1 MPTSSLPPRYTCE
14 IVFHSATNVPLADL
28 NDLSSDPYIFA
39 TLNAPALSSGS
50 SRPGPDLGSPGS
62 ESGECISFR
71 TSTARRSLNPTFDAR
86 WIVSGI
92 PALGFV
98 LTLYLY
104 DEDPGNRDDK
114 LGKAALR
121 FPDPNCDSLEG
132 GARELQE
139 GWDSGKREYK
149 IHKRHGSVRTRLG
162 TYVTKMVTR
171 GRVGHR
177 TRIFVSVRVLGP
189 APALKGN
196 EAGRIYTLGPHV
208 FVRHFSPL
216 AAHLTAVH
224 SFIANRLQ
232 LAGPV
237 PASLRHRYVGF
248 APFVKAMFK
257 ARGIEGII
265 LNRALHKQ
273 HRAIYKW
280 DANTIWGVAEECNGN
295 ETPNGDA
302 QDLKTPL
309 PSDQPNEAFARKF
322 LEMAAYGTE
331 GRIFTYVIMLNGEWR
346 FTETGEEFAIQ
357 LLSKHT
363 MHADVAREIAY
374 SGEFFVRR
382 VRVQHHSSE
391 GRAGSSPS
399 NGDVTHPSEDDPEGY
414 GTESGGDHMEPHNLP
429 PSAYELVIDN
439 DSGTY
444 RPRKDLLP
452 TLEAYLSRPANLGA
466 LGHVRAMDGFDERL
480 KRWKEQRAEAK
491 KRARGGDKS
500 KGAVRQASVSSLCSS
515 SSSSDE
521 GGREAVEGARADAD
535 AEKRKIEEAHEK
547 EALEEDANR
556 AKDNKDDDQAAKA
569 EERKAGE
576 DTS

>member
-1 MPTSSLPPRYTCE
+1 MSTSSSPSRYTCE
-14 IVFHSATNVPLADL
+14 IVFHSATNVPLADI
-28 NDLSSDPYIFA
+28 NDLSSDPYVYA
-39 TLNAPALSSGS
+39 TLAPALSGGS
-50 SRPGPDLGSPGS
+50 TRPGPDPGPQGSTL
-62 ESGECISFR
+62 ECISFR
-71 TSTARRSLNPTFDAR
+71 TFTARRTLNPTFNAR

-92 PALGFV
+92 PASGFV
-98 LTLYLY
+98 LTLYLH
-104 DEDPGNRDDK
+104 DEDPGNRDDS
-114 LGKAALR
+114 LGKAVVH
-121 FPDPNCDSLEG
+121 FPDPNRDGSAG
-132 GARELQE
+132 GARELTE

-162 TYVTKMVTR
+162 TYVAKMVTR

-189 APALKGN
+189 APALEGD

-216 AAHLTAVH
+216 AAHLTAVR

-280 DANTIWGVAEECNGN
+280 DANTIWGVTEECGGK
-295 ETPNGDA
+295 ETPNGEAHDPKA
-302 QDLKTPL
+302 PL
-309 PSDQPNEAFARKF
+309 PSDRPNEAFARKF

-374 SGEFFVRR
+374 SGEFFIRR
-382 VRVQHHSSE
+382 VHVPRHSSE
-391 GRAGSSPS
+391 RRAGRSPS
-399 NGDVTHPSEDDPEGY
+399 NGDVTHPSEDDPGGY
-414 GTESGGDHMEPHNLP
+414 STESGGDREERHTLP

-466 LGHVRAMDGFDERL
+466 LGRVRAMDGFDERL
-480 KRWKEQRAEAK
+480 NRWKEQRAEAK

-500 KGAVRQASVSSLCSS
+500 KGAVRQASMSSLSSS

-535 AEKRKIEEAHEK
+535 AERRKIEEGHEN
-547 EALEEDANR
+547 EALKEDAKR
-556 AKDNKDDDQAAKA
+556 AVDNKDDDQAAKA
-569 EERKAGE
+569 EERGAGE
-576 DTS
+576 DNS